1 MMAKNP
7 LTQVFYDH
15 SSPCSFALEGI
26 LQNAIVAGHLDLLLP
41 SLISLCEEPSLSR
54 DVNVT
59 GCYLIDNFTGCSQIW
74 AVRMLR
80 EFDAKIKFGTLF
92 SLMMLLS

>member
-15 SSPCSFALEGI
+15 GSPCSFVSEGI
-26 LQNAIVAGHLDLLLP
+26 LQNAMAAGHLDLLLP
-41 SLISLCEEPSLSR
+41 SLISLCEEPFLSR

-59 GCYLIDNFTGCSQIW
+59 GCYLIDNFTGYFRMW
-74 AVRMLR
+74 AVRMFR
-80 EFDAKIKFGTLF
+80 DCDAKIKFGTIF